1 MRYYIRNIM
10 CELCNGFCANR
21 VGDKLGWLDCCL
33 FIRERKRN
41 KVMRWILKYIFR
53 NRYVMVLMLFGCDD
67 VSSNGNQPNTNEEQ
81 LSFRIE
87 MLDERNYGMVIDGNG
102 EYHIDISPNYQ
113 SIYKMKATTNS
124 SRTERITWT
133 KNKSYRWSNGIV
145 VDDYWLVN
153 PASYTKGGVGY
164 SMVGF
169 MPEMIGSSV
178 IIYGKYYNLVDSVIV
193 HIK

>member
-1 MRYYIRNIM
+1 MRYYIRNIC

-41 KVMRWILKYIFR
+41 KVMRWIMKYIFR
-53 NRYVMVLMLFGCDD
+53 NRYLMVLMLVGCED
-67 VSSNGNQPNTNEEQ
+67 VSSNGNKPTTNEEQ
-81 LSFRIE
+81 LSFSVE
-87 MLDERNYGMVIDGNG
+87 MLNERGYPMSVDGKV
-102 EYHIDISPNYQ
+102 YTITISPNYQ
-113 SIYKMKATTNS
+113 SIFKMKGITKSNM
-124 SRTERITWT
+124 TERITWT
-133 KNKSYRWSNGIV
+133 KNKSYSWSNGIV

-153 PASYTKGGVGY
+153 PTSYTKDSVGY

-169 MPEMIGSSV
+169 MPEMKNSSV
-178 IIYGKYYNLVDSVIV
+178 VIYGHYYSLTDSVVV